1 MLVGE
6 YNYTIDQK
14 GRLALP
20 PKFREHLGK
29 DVVVTCGLERCL
41 WVYPRREWEVW
52 AKKLMKLPLSQAN
65 TRAFVRFMLSGAR
78 DVAFDRQGRIVIPE
92 SLRRYGLIEKRVVAI
107 GLYSKI
113 EIWNESAWQQYRE
126 QTEHGSGDIAE
137 KLGELGLGV

>member
-29 DVVVTCGLERCL
+29 DVVVTRGLERCL
-41 WVYPRREWEVW
+41 WVYPRREWKVW
-52 AKKLMKLPLSQAN
+52 AEKLIKLPLSKAN
-65 TRAFVRFMLSGAR
+65 TRAFVRLMLSGAH
-78 DVAFDRQGRIVIPE
+78 DATFDGQGRIVIPE
-92 SLRRYGLIEKRVVAI
+92 SLRRYGLIEKRVVVI

-113 EIWNESAWQQYRE
+113 EIWNENGWQQYRG
-126 QTEHGSGDIAE
+126 QTEHESGDIAE
-137 KLGELGLGV
+137 KLGELGLEV